1 MFVRIKKSGQRAY
14 VQIVESR
21 RIGGT
26 VRQSVIAN
34 LGHSDELIA
43 SGALAA
49 KRIGGSLLFGR
60 LWQEVGIGAVLEELL
75 AARGFAF
82 PVERAV
88 FIATLHRLFVS
99 GSDRDCASWMAKS
112 GCSSGAAT
120 CSPISRSAATAFRA
134 ILAETAGNLANV
146 G

>member
-1 MFVRIKKSGQRAY
+1 MFFRIGKSGQRAS
-14 VQIVESR
+14 VEIVESR

-26 VRQSVIAN
+26 VRQSAIAD
-34 LGHSDELIA
+34 LGRADALIA

-49 KRIGGSLLFGR
+49 DRIGGPLLFGR
-60 LWQEVGIGAVLEELL
+60 LWQGLGIGAVLEELL
-75 AARGFAF
+75 AARGFAR
-82 PVERAV
+82 PAERAV

-99 GSDRDCASWMAKS
+99 GADRGCASWMAKS

-120 CSPISRSAATAFRA
+120 CSPICRSAATACRA